1 MDNIMNAGRFGV
13 FDIIK
18 ESFKT
23 WRMDVDGTLPEHI
36 RSRGV
41 RLWGFQ
47 KMLVTLSRICE

>member
-41 RLWGFQ
+41 RLCGCF
-47 KMLVTLSRICE
+47 KDDD